1 MADGWDGGI
10 GLADGAAEEAGGARG
25 ERAINDRS
33 QGATD
38 GAPGLL
44 SGSGRVE
51 AFSDGVLAIALT
63 LLALDLKV
71 PAGTPGTV
79 VGQLLAQW
87 PSYVAYL
94 ASFVYVGVIWVS
106 HHALFARISKVD
118 SGLLWRNLVLL
129 LPASILPF
137 PTATLAYVMQHGT
150 LGDQRAALALY
161 GLVAAAMG
169 ATWLLMFSYLD
180 RRRGL
185 LRGDVPA
192 GFFREERRRAVLG
205 ILSPVVAVAIGL
217 ALPGA
222 ALVVFLLLPIFYA
235 VTTEGWTPRRHHR

>member
-1 MADGWDGGI
+1 MSDN
-10 GLADGAAEEAGGARG
+10 ARGG
-25 ERAINDRS
+25 ERAVNRAS
-33 QGATD
+33 
-38 GAPGLL
+38 GLL

-71 PAGTPGTV
+71 PASAPGTV

-94 ASFVYVGVIWVS
+94 ASFIYVGVIWVN
-106 HHALFARISKVD
+106 HHALFSRIAKVD
-118 SGLLWRNLVLL
+118 SGVLWRNLILL

-137 PTATLAYVMQHGT
+137 PTATLAYLMQHGT
-150 LGDQRAALALY
+150 RGDQRAALALY

-180 RRRGL
+180 RRRDL
-185 LRGDVPA
+185 LHGDVPA
-192 GFFREERRRAVLG
+192 GFFRDERRRAALG
-205 ILSPVVAVAIGL
+205 ILSPVVAIAIGVV
-217 ALPGA
+217 LPGV
-222 ALVVFLLLPIFYA
+222 ALLVFLLLPLFYA
-235 VTTEGWTPRRHHR
+235 LTTEGWSPRRR